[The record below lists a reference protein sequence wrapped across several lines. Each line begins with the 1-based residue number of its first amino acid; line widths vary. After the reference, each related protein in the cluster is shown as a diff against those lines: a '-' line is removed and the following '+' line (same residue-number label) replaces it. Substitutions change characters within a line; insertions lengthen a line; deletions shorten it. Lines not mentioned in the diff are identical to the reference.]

1 MTPEQVIQ
9 SWLQDYT
16 EETEFP
22 YGGVFSSG
30 ALNDSRNPFDGTN
43 YSLQEI
49 SEKQAIKSQEPIL
62 VFQNPANC
70 SKKPFKV
77 QDYEP
82 FLLVGNN
89 WGYSSFENELEGQE
103 WDDRM
108 TCWRAVNGLGPRT
121 VPVKSNPKGV
131 YYRLVRWIGNQPLL
145 NWNRFPK
152 ELI

>member
-1 MTPEQVIQ
+1 MILGILLTAQIIRFKKSRKNKPSNLKNQFWFFKTPLIAQ
-9 SWLQDYT
+9 
-16 EETEFP
+16 
-22 YGGVFSSG
+22 
-30 ALNDSRNPFDGTN
+30 
-43 YSLQEI
+43 
-49 SEKQAIKSQEPIL
+49 
-62 VFQNPANC
+62 
-70 SKKPFKV
+70 KKPFKV